1 MNFNLNYCAKGSRK
15 IGQDF
20 FKETEQ
26 LAKIANRIEIDFN
39 WPHDKNF
46 EREMEFLVGL
56 AKEKNT
62 GYSVHAPFFD
72 GGLNSFNDDLR
83 EAAVK
88 DVYYSIDM
96 ASRLGSRVV
105 VLHPALEPYG
115 LKIAEREKLEID
127 SYKKIALY
135 AQSKGIMIGLEN
147 EAQTNFWFPDR
158 ACKFEELKKTIAAVG
173 FENFG
178 LTLDIGHANVSGEDY
193 VGAIEKF
200 GKKLFHIHAHDNFGK
215 EGRNNWL
222 DLHLA
227 PGDGEIR
234 WDGVLKSLEKNNYKG
249 FFTIEC
255 DAANIIKG
263 IDFLNK
269 KRLGGGSNH
278 D

>member
-1 MNFNLNYCAKGSRK
+1 MASNLNYCAKGSRK
-15 IGQDF
+15 VGQDF
-20 FKETEQ
+20 LEETEQ

-46 EREMEFLVGL
+46 EQEMDFLIGL

-83 EAAVK
+83 KAAIE
-88 DVYYSIDM
+88 DVFYSIDM
-96 ASRLGSRVV
+96 ACKLGSKVV

-115 LKIAEREKLEID
+115 LKISEREELEID

-135 AQSKGIMIGLEN
+135 AQDKNILIGLEN

-158 ACKFEELKKTIAAVG
+158 ACKFEILEKTISTVG
-173 FENFG
+173 LDNFG

-193 VGAIEKF
+193 VGVIEKF
-200 GKKLFHIHAHDNFGK
+200 EKKLFHIHAHDNFGK
-215 EGRNNWL
+215 AGKDGWL
-222 DLHLA
+222 DMHLA
-227 PGDGEIR
+227 PGAGEIK
-234 WDGVLKSLEKNNYKG
+234 WDGVLDALEKNNYQG

-255 DAANIIKG
+255 GAENIIKG
-263 IDFLNK
+263 INFLK
-269 KRLGGGSNH
+269 S
-278 D
+278 